1 MNRILDETQKIMRE
15 CMQAALP
22 EIKPDD
28 LEKGGAV
35 YFMNG
40 KNGTAFDWYVN
51 EHLPC
56 FFIFYNDAENLG
68 AVKAML
74 YTDGS
79 LSVYVYGDNGHAKP
93 VLFERQ
99 VEATPEELLKLAVLL
114 TENADDRR
122 IWDADITALNS
133 DDVPDREI
141 VERFISQKE
150 AFEPM
155 IERKKLLPKT
165 VIVSKKVREGGWK
178 IGYGMRDEPDQ
189 ERDSGWY
196 FAVGDETEE
205 YVNDPSNLE
214 LWTVN
219 SALLYDPALSEF
231 ISAPYGTAIVRTAS
245 DRFETDA
252 PGKEIFIEKK
262 TRSAE

>member
-1 MNRILDETQKIMRE
+1 
-15 CMQAALP
+15 
-22 EIKPDD
+22 
-28 LEKGGAV
+28 
-35 YFMNG
+35 
-40 KNGTAFDWYVN
+40 
-51 EHLPC
+51 
-56 FFIFYNDAENLG
+56 
-68 AVKAML
+68 
-74 YTDGS
+74 
-79 LSVYVYGDNGHAKP
+79 
-93 VLFERQ
+93 
-99 VEATPEELLKLAVLL
+99 
-114 TENADDRR
+114 
-122 IWDADITALNS
+122 
-133 DDVPDREI
+133 
-141 VERFISQKE
+141 
-150 AFEPM
+150 M

-252 PGKEIFIEKK
+252 PGKEVFIEKK
-262 TRSAE
+262 SRSAE